1 MFLLDSLLI
10 GGLRFVLDKVAAV
23 ADQELESVDSL
34 NRALVD
40 AQLQLEEGT
49 ISEEA
54 FAETERT
61 LLARLRELKRE
72 TPSRLADADSFDGI
86 EVAVDDDGRT

>member
-10 GGLRFVLDKVAAV
+10 GGLRFVLDKVATV
-23 ADQELESVDSL
+23 AEQELDSVDSI
-34 NRALVD
+34 NRALLE

-54 FAETERT
+54 FAETERV
-61 LLARLRELKRE
+61 LLERLRELKRE
-72 TPSRLADADSFDGI
+72 APGGLADANSFDGI
-86 EVAVDDDGRT
+86 EVSVDDDRS